1 VFEKLLKFF
10 RRPQQADLGQFKELF
25 ERFQQIL
32 KGNNRVLEIMSEL
45 EDKLGGEYIFDINY
59 LKNAID
65 ELSESVYYVVSNLNV
80 IADNHYRDLHSR
92 QISIQEDLKNILE
105 GRPVW
110 SGNRYLVDYDDVDAD
125 MADLVGGKNANL
137 GEMRN
142 HLDILTPDGFV
153 ITSAAYHRFMEHN
166 DLWPEIHRIHGAFPE
181 QDKGAAESYDLAISR
196 LFDSAR
202 VPADIGR
209 GIGRHLSSLH
219 KRLKYTGRV
228 AVRSSASGEDSSR
241 QSFAGQFMSVLNL
254 DDESVPPAYMQVV
267 GSRFKHGVAVYAGER
282 AFHENELPM
291 AVGVQQMIAAQ
302 TAGVAYSVEPSGE
315 FPDCLAISASFGL
328 GTVVVGGTMDT
339 DYYRVSRLDL
349 NNIVSRRIG
358 RKMTKVVPSEPLGVA
373 SVDVP
378 EDQRE
383 VPCLTDEQVVR
394 LAETV
399 LILDRYF
406 KRPVDLEWCYD
417 EHGDLYILQCR
428 PLQLKLLHK
437 PLQNRVQ
444 ALANVPVLMRRQGQ
458 VAQRGI
464 AVGKVRLIDEDDNAS
479 DFPVGAIAVTKYTTP
494 RLAAIIRRA
503 AAIITDVGSSTGH
516 MATVAREFGVPMIA
530 NTGNATSILN
540 EGSEVTVDAEENVIY
555 EGVVK
560 ELLAYEAEAEDVYRD
575 LREYHILRQL
585 LRRISPLHLVDP
597 NSSAF
602 TARNCRSYHDIVR
615 FSHEKAVKILIN
627 LNMSS
632 RRFRGIESRELKLQ
646 IPLGLHVID
655 LGGGLAPDIGGR
667 AIKSV
672 DLIRSVP
679 MQAILKGLTA
689 PGTWST
695 QPMQLGIGDIMTSLT
710 RYSMTDRGAAYQ
722 GQNLAVISDKY
733 TNISLRLGYHFNVI
747 DTYLSENVDDNYIYF
762 RFVGGVTENE
772 RRHLRAI
779 LIKDILE
786 KFNFRVTVSGD
797 LVVARL
803 KKLEFEEARH
813 VLEEIGRLI
822 GFTRQLDTQMRSEQ
836 SISECFRAFFEGP
849 KQQEQNRS
857 GD

>member
-1 VFEKLLKFF
+1 
-10 RRPQQADLGQFKELF
+10 
-25 ERFQQIL
+25 
-32 KGNNRVLEIMSEL
+32 
-45 EDKLGGEYIFDINY
+45 
-59 LKNAID
+59 
-65 ELSESVYYVVSNLNV
+65 
-80 IADNHYRDLHSR
+80 
-92 QISIQEDLKNILE
+92 
-105 GRPVW
+105 
-110 SGNRYLVDYDDVDAD
+110 
-125 MADLVGGKNANL
+125 
-137 GEMRN
+137 
-142 HLDILTPDGFV
+142 
-153 ITSAAYHRFMEHN
+153 
-166 DLWPEIHRIHGAFPE
+166 
-181 QDKGAAESYDLAISR
+181 
-196 LFDSAR
+196 
-202 VPADIGR
+202 
-209 GIGRHLSSLH
+209 
-219 KRLKYTGRV
+219 
-228 AVRSSASGEDSSR
+228 
-241 QSFAGQFMSVLNL
+241 
-254 DDESVPPAYMQVV
+254 
-267 GSRFKHGVAVYAGER
+267 
-282 AFHENELPM
+282 
-291 AVGVQQMIAAQ
+291 
-302 TAGVAYSVEPSGE
+302 
-315 FPDCLAISASFGL
+315 
-328 GTVVVGGTMDT
+328 
-339 DYYRVSRLDL
+339 
-349 NNIVSRRIG
+349 
-358 RKMTKVVPSEPLGVA
+358 MTKVVPSEPLGVA

-378 EDQRE
+378 ENQRE
-383 VPCLTDEQVVR
+383 IPCLTDEQVVR

-417 EHGDLYILQCR
+417 ERGDLYILQCR
-428 PLQLKLLHK
+428 PLQLKLQHK
-437 PLQNRVQ
+437 PPQNRVQ
-444 ALANVPVLMRRQGQ
+444 ALANIPVLMRRQGQ
-458 VAQRGI
+458 IAQRGI
-464 AVGKVRLIDEDDNAS
+464 AAGRVRVVDEDDNAS
-479 DFPVGAIAVTKYTTP
+479 DFPVGAIAVTRYTTP

-530 NTGNATSILN
+530 NTGNATSVLA
-540 EGSEVTVDAEENVIY
+540 EGSEITVDAEENVIY

-597 NSSAF
+597 NNSAF
-602 TARNCRSYHDIVR
+602 TARNCRTYHDIVR

-655 LGGGLAPDIGGR
+655 LGGGLAPDVGAR
-667 AIKSV
+667 AINSI
-672 DLIRSVP
+672 DLVRSAP
-679 MQAILKGLTA
+679 MRAILKGLTA

-733 TNISLRLGYHFNVI
+733 ANISLRLGYHFNVI

-779 LIKDILE
+779 LIKAILE
-786 KFNFRVTVSGD
+786 KFNFRVTVTGD

-803 KKLEFEEARH
+803 KKLEFGEARR

-836 SISECFRAFFEGP
+836 SIAECFRAFFEGS
-849 KQQEQNRS
+849 KQPEQDRS